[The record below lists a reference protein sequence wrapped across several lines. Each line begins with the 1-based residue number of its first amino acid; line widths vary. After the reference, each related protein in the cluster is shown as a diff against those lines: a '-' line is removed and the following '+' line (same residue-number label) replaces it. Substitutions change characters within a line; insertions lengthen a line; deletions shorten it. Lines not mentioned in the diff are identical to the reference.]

1 MEKEVKR
8 GDVWWISLDD
18 SVGYEMQTGRPAL
31 VVSADGIN
39 EKISTVVVAYL
50 TTSDLTSSPSKV
62 KFYLNGRT
70 SAVIC
75 NQLRTVDKSRLTTYV
90 ASLSEDDMRRVMGAL
105 ALTLCIPYGKTT
117 PVPAPVSTPAPAKN
131 NSDVVALQVELD
143 LLRKQYDIVLEKLVE
158 KRVSEDIAK
167 RTAPSKVPEKVVE
180 VAPPVVEP
188 APNRF
193 EINSCTLEELRSIG
207 CSQIVAT
214 SIMEHRPYKS
224 VEDLRTVPWVTSVG
238 FQILKNKIY
247 CVPVIPPKFK
257 MTPAPNKVVEKP
269 AVKATGKVNINTCTV
284 NELTE
289 AGINITTARQIIS
302 VRKLNGPYK
311 KIEDL
316 LNVPRIGRVAFP
328 KYAAKLEV

>member
-1 MEKEVKR
+1 M
-8 GDVWWISLDD
+8 
-18 SVGYEMQTGRPAL
+18 T
-31 VVSADGIN
+31 
-39 EKISTVVVAYL
+39 
-50 TTSDLTSSPSKV
+50 
-62 KFYLNGRT
+62 F
-70 SAVIC
+70 
-75 NQLRTVDKSRLTTYV
+75 
-90 ASLSEDDMRRVMGAL
+90 
-105 ALTLCIPYGKTT
+105 
-117 PVPAPVSTPAPAKN
+117 PAPAKN

-167 RTAPSKVPEKVVE
+167 RTAPSKVPEKIVE